1 MVKLVRRR
9 RGFSRKSERGA
20 TVLVVASVIMLLT
33 GIGIFT
39 IRSVTKVDQAVGFS
53 RQSSQTMAVAELGT
67 TAALAQIAVLGAE
80 FYSDQMD
87 RGSTCQANGNFQ
99 ADRTTCYRMR
109 RDEIEG
115 TTTSSGGETLF
126 EAAVIG
132 TETGSFGPLAGTMG
146 HVSVEMTEKYK
157 TNFPVPGQKVGDAS
171 YVTVTLTTTGHV
183 RPINLTPNE
192 CVSTAIATSKK
203 VMRAHTIIGPL
214 LSQSQ

>member
-1 MVKLVRRR
+1 MRQGRRR

-39 IRSVTKVDQAVGFS
+39 IRSITKVDQAVGFS

-67 TAALAQIAVLGAE
+67 TAALAQIAALGAE
-80 FYSDQMD
+80 FYSNQMD
-87 RGSTCQANGNFQ
+87 KGSTCQANLDFESG
-99 ADRTTCYRMR
+99 RTTCYRMR

-115 TTTSSGGETLF
+115 TAGATLF
-126 EAAVIG
+126 VPTVAD

-146 HVSVEMTEKYK
+146 YVSIELTEKYK
-157 TNFPVPGQKVGDAS
+157 TNFPVPGQKAGDAS
-171 YVTVTLTTTGHV
+171 YVTVTMTSTGHV
-183 RPINLTPNE
+183 RPVNATEDE
-192 CVSTAIATSKK
+192 CVNTAIATSKK
-203 VMRAHTIIGPL
+203 VMRAHTVIGPL

>member
-1 MVKLVRRR
+1 VKLVRRR

-39 IRSVTKVDQAVGFS
+39 IRSVTRVDQAVGFS
-53 RQSSQTMAVAELGT
+53 RQSAQTMAVAELGT

-80 FYSDQMD
+80 FYATQMD
-87 RGSTCQANGNFQ
+87 QGGTCQANGNFQ
-99 ADRTTCYRMR
+99 TDRTTCYRMR

-115 TTTSSGGETLF
+115 TAGATLF
-126 EAAVIG
+126 VPTVAG
-132 TETGSFGPLAGTMG
+132 TETGSFGPLARTMG
-146 HVSVEMTEKYK
+146 YVSIEMTEKYK
-157 TNFPVPGQKVGDAS
+157 TNFPVPGQKAGDAS
-171 YVTVTLTTTGHV
+171 YVTVTMTTTGNV
-183 RPINLTPNE
+183 RPINTTSDE
-192 CVSTAIATSKK
+192 CVNTAIATSKK